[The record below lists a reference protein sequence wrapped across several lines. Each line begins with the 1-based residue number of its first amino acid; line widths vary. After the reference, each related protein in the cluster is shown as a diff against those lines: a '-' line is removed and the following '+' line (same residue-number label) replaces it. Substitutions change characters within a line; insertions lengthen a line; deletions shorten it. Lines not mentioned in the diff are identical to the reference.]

1 MVKLGIDRIKEYGN
15 LLEGKRIG
23 LITNYSGIDS
33 RMIEDM
39 DVFFEAG
46 YKVSK
51 LFTPEH
57 GLYGAMDGA
66 SVDNSI
72 HPKYKTPIIS
82 LYGDRKEPTSEDL
95 DGLDVLVYDIQDVGL
110 RYYTYIYTLAYCM
123 RAAAKKAIKFVV
135 LDRPNPLGNKV
146 EGNRMK
152 KELASFVGDYELPIR
167 YGLTPGELG
176 KYFLDYMKLEL
187 DYNVIPMDGYKAD
200 MKWTATG
207 QLWNLPSPSIHT
219 FNSNLCYVGGC
230 FFEATNISEGRG
242 TAAPFQIYGAPF
254 VNMDEFI
261 PELRKRIDNKD
272 VAIRPR
278 AFTPFWSKHAGK
290 TCYGV
295 EFIPL
300 NDNLDFLYEA
310 IITLKTFF
318 DLYPNEVEFVKYA
331 DVARLSS
338 LSGDE
343 TVNEYINGK
352 ISLDELKK
360 LWKKESEEFEKLSE
374 SYRIYK

>member
-1 MVKLGIDRIKEYGN
+1 MIKLGIDRIGEYKK
-15 LLEGKRIG
+15 LFAGKKIG
-23 LITNYSGIDS
+23 LITNYSGVS
-33 RMIEDM
+33 SKLVEDM
-39 DVFFEAG
+39 DVFAAAG
-46 YKVSK
+46 YEVAK

-123 RAAAKKAIKFVV
+123 KAAAGKGLKFVV
-135 LDRPNPLGNKV
+135 LDRPNPLGKKIA
-146 EGNRMK
+146 GNRMK
-152 KELASFVGDYELPIR
+152 KELSSFVGDYELPIR

-176 KYFLDYMKLEL
+176 KYFLSYLKLDL
-187 DYNVIPMDGYKAD
+187 DYNVIPMEGYKKD

-261 PELRKRIDNKD
+261 PELRKRIDCED

-300 NDNLDFLYEA
+300 NDRLDFLYPA

-318 DLYPNEVEFVKYA
+318 DLYPKDVEFVKYA

-343 TVNEYINGK
+343 TVTDYINGK
-352 ISLDELKK
+352 LSLDKLKEI
-360 LWKKESEEFEKLSE
+360 WAKESKEFEAIAEKC
-374 SYRIYK
+374 RIYS